1 MIMRKQLSLL
11 FLLLLSVQLA
21 IAQTS
26 RYEYW
31 FDNDHQGR
39 TIVANA
45 TPDIVLA
52 LDISSLKSGIHYFN
66 VRAQGQSDEW
76 GGLSRYIFFIRNMA
90 DITTSSMAG
99 YEYWLDNQ
107 YDARTTVSGEA
118 SEYVLNLDIS
128 NLKPGIHYFNY
139 RVQDKSGQWGGL
151 SRYIFYIN
159 EVNGMSQLSSIE
171 YWIDSRQNTMTQQVT
186 GKDMAIT
193 VDISNLPKGTHTFY
207 MEGVANDGSRSMLN
221 AYEFEV
227 EAGDVEPYA
236 ALSENN
242 TVLTF
247 YCDDQKTIRDGM
259 GIGPFD
265 DSNARGWKDACQSI
279 TTVVFDESFAN
290 CTSITSTARWF
301 DGCSN
306 LTSISG
312 INNLYTAN
320 VTSMRRM
327 FKDCSSLT
335 SIDLSHFNTENVTNM
350 EYMFDGCSGLTI
362 LDVSGF
368 NTENVTNMGSMFA
381 SCSGLTTLDV
391 TGFNTANVTDISRMF
406 YSCSG
411 LTTLDLS
418 NFNTA
423 NAKEDLRHLFMN
435 CFSLKTIYAGSGWTT
450 DATTKG
456 DEMFMNCTS
465 LVGGAGTVYD
475 ENHTDHTYAHIDG
488 GTSNPGYFTDKNA
501 PVVTDPEP
509 YAVLSENNTVLTFYY
524 DEHKAERESSE
535 WNKESITKVVFDA
548 SYANY
553 TTLTSTALLFN
564 GYSNLTT
571 IIDINNLKTDN
582 VTHMYCMFQGC
593 SSLKDLDLSSFNTSQ
608 VLTMADM
615 FEGCRSLTSLD
626 ISNFDTRNVEDMSAM
641 FYNCESLQYLNVS
654 SFNTANVTDMGWMFT
669 GCSALSSLDIRNF
682 NTANVTSMQA
692 MFAWDRNLIS
702 LDLSNFNTDKVT
714 DMSRIFE
721 ECYSIAS
728 IQAGNA
734 EIPAE
739 EYANIGNP
747 NLLVYV
753 NEARLAPEGVQNVV
767 VNGVAKEI
775 VLKDAEGNNNW
786 YCPEPFRAEKIS
798 YTRDFK
804 QQTQIGISRGWESLA
819 LPFAVQTII
828 HQDKG
833 AIAPFGSDASGLHFW
848 LRRLGHEGLIS
859 VQMIEPNTP
868 YIISMPNSEDYASRF
883 NLNGRVTFAAQDAYV
898 ERTEQMADESADYMM
913 VPAFQRMPVS
923 EYVYALNVGEERNGR
938 PEGSIFER
946 NYREVRPFEAYTL
959 HRGDQPAPLFFDLS
973 DLEGSTTN
981 IQNHEL
987 LELHELSSDEWFT
1000 LDGRKLQKAPTA
1012 KGVYIRNGRKT
1023 VVK

>member
-45 TPDIVLA
+45 TPDIVLD

-236 ALSENN
+236 VLSENN

-247 YCDDQKTIRDGM
+247 YCDDQKATRNGM
-259 GIGPFD
+259 GIGPFVNT
-265 DSNARGWKDACQSI
+265 DSREWKDDVTTI
-279 TTVVFDESFAN
+279 TSVEFDPSFAN

-327 FKDCSSLT
+327 FRDCSSLT

-391 TGFNTANVTDISRMF
+391 TDFNTANVTDISRMF

-465 LVGGAGTVYD
+465 LVGGAGTVYVHQSLLIP
-475 ENHTDHTYAHIDG
+475 NRTLYSARIT
-488 GTSNPGYFTDKNA
+488 
-501 PVVTDPEP
+501 
-509 YAVLSENNTVLTFYY
+509 LS
-524 DEHKAERESSE
+524 
-535 WNKESITKVVFDA
+535 
-548 SYANY
+548 
-553 TTLTSTALLFN
+553 
-564 GYSNLTT
+564 
-571 IIDINNLKTDN
+571 
-582 VTHMYCMFQGC
+582 
-593 SSLKDLDLSSFNTSQ
+593 
-608 VLTMADM
+608 
-615 FEGCRSLTSLD
+615 
-626 ISNFDTRNVEDMSAM
+626 
-641 FYNCESLQYLNVS
+641 
-654 SFNTANVTDMGWMFT
+654 
-669 GCSALSSLDIRNF
+669 
-682 NTANVTSMQA
+682 
-692 MFAWDRNLIS
+692 
-702 LDLSNFNTDKVT
+702 
-714 DMSRIFE
+714 
-721 ECYSIAS
+721 
-728 IQAGNA
+728 
-734 EIPAE
+734 
-739 EYANIGNP
+739 
-747 NLLVYV
+747 
-753 NEARLAPEGVQNVV
+753 
-767 VNGVAKEI
+767 
-775 VLKDAEGNNNW
+775 
-786 YCPEPFRAEKIS
+786 
-798 YTRDFK
+798 
-804 QQTQIGISRGWESLA
+804 
-819 LPFAVQTII
+819 
-828 HQDKG
+828 
-833 AIAPFGSDASGLHFW
+833 
-848 LRRLGHEGLIS
+848 
-859 VQMIEPNTP
+859 
-868 YIISMPNSEDYASRF
+868 
-883 NLNGRVTFAAQDAYV
+883 
-898 ERTEQMADESADYMM
+898 
-913 VPAFQRMPVS
+913 
-923 EYVYALNVGEERNGR
+923 
-938 PEGSIFER
+938 
-946 NYREVRPFEAYTL
+946 
-959 HRGDQPAPLFFDLS
+959 
-973 DLEGSTTN
+973 
-981 IQNHEL
+981 
-987 LELHELSSDEWFT
+987 
-1000 LDGRKLQKAPTA
+1000 
-1012 KGVYIRNGRKT
+1012 
-1023 VVK
+1023 